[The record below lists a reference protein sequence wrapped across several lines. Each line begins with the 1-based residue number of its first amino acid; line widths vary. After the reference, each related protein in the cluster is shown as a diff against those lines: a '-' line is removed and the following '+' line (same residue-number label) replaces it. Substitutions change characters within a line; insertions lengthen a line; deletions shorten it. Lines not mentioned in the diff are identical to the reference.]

1 MKRFLTFLMTVL
13 LLVCTTGSVYAEEYV
28 NMDNA
33 TLYATYQATLQ
44 EILKRSV
51 DTAAIEQTADSPIT
65 FRSIPWGCSPAV
77 FTEKLNIDG
86 VRPNFKSGEIPSFE
100 RDFVWTG
107 NVSPLKTLDDGGCYV
122 KNLRVEGLNVA
133 GYPVPYIGAYFMH
146 GFDEEAVYES
156 EDKAEFYLAYYEFAP
171 VDYAGA
177 YEMLSGKLNQLYGQG
192 TEHVKTSS
200 WSFSSGSHTT
210 YTNWIEWSG
219 AENTGTILYFNYDKY
234 DDGNIKNE
242 EMYLYYGL
250 NDSTSRLNELEA
262 AMARE
267 QLQQAATDMSGL

>member
-122 KNLRVEGLNVA
+122 K
-133 GYPVPYIGAYFMH
+133 I
-146 GFDEEAVYES
+146 
-156 EDKAEFYLAYYEFAP
+156 
-171 VDYAGA
+171 
-177 YEMLSGKLNQLYGQG
+177 SG
-192 TEHVKTSS
+192 
-200 WSFSSGSHTT
+200 
-210 YTNWIEWSG
+210 
-219 AENTGTILYFNYDKY
+219 
-234 DDGNIKNE
+234 
-242 EMYLYYGL
+242 
-250 NDSTSRLNELEA
+250 
-262 AMARE
+262 
-267 QLQQAATDMSGL
+267 